1 MTVIAVGSVAGAPGA
16 TRLALGLV
24 AVWPVAGRRRVLVE
38 ADPDGGRLG
47 SELGIGVEPGLMALA
62 LAARTQPMT
71 ADAVVGNSAAVADW
85 HLVPAPSSAEQAH
98 SALVHGAPA
107 LAEVLAAGAWH
118 ERRPGAHAATD
129 WFVDAGR
136 LTTRSPALALA
147 KVADH
152 VLIVTAGSFS
162 SLALMP
168 HRVEAL
174 RAAGCHVEV
183 VVVEPTPWSP
193 AEISDFI
200 GADVLGL
207 LPRVRTRR
215 NGVVAMRSNAWRPWW
230 NAVDTL
236 ADRLVVEAPDDLSDA
251 SDATDVADD
260 VDEVRQR
267 AKT

>member
-1 MTVIAVGSVAGAPGA
+1 MTIITVGSVAGAPGA

-24 AVWPVAGRRRVLVE
+24 AVWPVADRRRVLVE

-71 ADAVVGNSAAVADW
+71 ADAVVGTSAAVADW

-98 SALVHGAPA
+98 SALVHAAPA
-107 LAEVLAAGAWH
+107 LAEVVAGSPH
-118 ERRPGAHAATD
+118 EPGPGAHEDTD

-152 VLIVTAGSFS
+152 VLIVTAGSFA
-162 SLALMP
+162 SLALVP

-174 RAAGCHVEV
+174 RTAGCHVEV

-193 AEISDFI
+193 AEIADFV
-200 GADVLGL
+200 GAEVVGF
-207 LPRVRTRR
+207 LPRVRARR
-215 NGVVAMRSNAWRPWW
+215 NGIVAMRSNAWRPWW
-230 NAVDTL
+230 DAVDTL
-236 ADRLVVEAPDDLSDA
+236 ADRLVVDAPDELA
-251 SDATDVADD
+251 DVT
-260 VDEVRQR
+260 VDGEVR
-267 AKT
+267 T